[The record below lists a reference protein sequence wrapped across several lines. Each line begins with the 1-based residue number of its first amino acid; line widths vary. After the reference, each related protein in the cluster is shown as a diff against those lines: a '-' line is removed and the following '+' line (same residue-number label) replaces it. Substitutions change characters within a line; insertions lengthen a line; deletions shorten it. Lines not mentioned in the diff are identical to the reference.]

1 LNSQLDSLPFS
12 SYLGCDCP
20 EDFTGPVCEFREQHE
35 QDHAECNLQCQN
47 NGICRKGAKD
57 LSFLDKFGVSRREND
72 ANEAHNEDFEHC
84 ACPIGYVGLTCEFRL
99 DVCPGGTHVCM
110 HGAEC
115 VPHVDEEANLF
126 EFQCDCNNADDHD
139 LRYAGHYCQFS
150 STEFCTDNGA
160 RPLDGTEAFCTNGG
174 ECKSFV
180 GTGDDHP
187 GCNCFNMF
195 GGPHCEMPPSWDYE
209 EEPEAKGGMAISL
222 TLGLFFLLLFCIVVV
237 VYQRSKRFEMAFRP
251 TGDAYY
257 KDYEETFHFANA
269 PTFSEVGAFDRAVH
283 DVDVD
288 AMIDEM
294 SSHGSPTGLIGI
306 DDTSSTMSDVPSEIR
321 SESATSDIPS
331 MSSLESTE
339 SASTTFREDA
349 TTGRAMVMKDLDFG
363 EQLSV

>member
-1 LNSQLDSLPFS
+1 
-12 SYLGCDCP
+12 
-20 EDFTGPVCEFREQHE
+20 
-35 QDHAECNLQCQN
+35 
-47 NGICRKGAKD
+47 
-57 LSFLDKFGVSRREND
+57 
-72 ANEAHNEDFEHC
+72 
-84 ACPIGYVGLTCEFRL
+84 
-99 DVCPGGTHVCM
+99 M

-126 EFQCDCNNADDHD
+126 EFQCNCDNADDHD
-139 LRYAGHYCQFS
+139 LRYAGNYCQFA

-160 RPLDGTEAFCTNGG
+160 RPLDGMDAFCTNGG

-209 EEPEAKGGMAISL
+209 EPQSSKGGLAISL
-222 TLGLFFLLLFCIVVV
+222 TLGLFFLLLFCIFWV
-237 VYQRSKRFEMAFRP
+237 VYQRRKRFELAFRP

-257 KDYEETFHFANA
+257 KDYEETFDMADA
-269 PTFSEVGAFDRAVH
+269 PTISEVGAFDDNRA
-283 DVDVD
+283 DAYNLDVD

-294 SSHGSPTGLIGI
+294 TSHGSPTALIGLE
-306 DDTSSTMSDVPSEIR
+306 DDMSSTMSDVPSEIR

-339 SASTTFREDA
+339 SANTTFREDV
-349 TTGRAMVMKDLDFG
+349 TTGRAMVMKDYDFG